1 MKIVFFSTLAFSDS
15 DFPLIREL
23 QSRGLDVS
31 CYYVLRPW
39 KKKGGIIDVKSL
51 KKLPG
56 IYKAS
61 DYKDMNIYKDYLN
74 LDKIYFINCVANWEN
89 DPRNILLRWYS
100 FRHISNQKPDVFH
113 ITWQLSSNEYRYYN
127 LNTNFVMTVHDPISH
142 SGHNPADEKN
152 RLLAFEKCQNFIL
165 LDNVLQDEFSHK
177 YSITKDKITI
187 SRMGYFDYLNFI
199 PCTDANMPKEKFI
212 LYFGQISKYKGI
224 EFLVKAMEEVHKNAP
239 NVKLV
244 IAGKGNLYFKYKE
257 CDYIELRNYYITETE
272 LVSLLKRC
280 LFVVCPYT
288 DATQSG
294 VVQTAFSL
302 NVPTIVTNV
311 GALPKAVTDGVT
323 GLVVPP
329 CNVDALATKML
340 YLIDNPGVLNEM
352 KSNINDKWKTNMD
365 WHSIGETY
373 LNFYNK
379 LLVKND

>member
-1 MKIVFFSTLAFSDS
+1 MKVVFFSTLAFSDS

-23 QSRGLDVS
+23 QRRGLEVY
-31 CYYVLRPW
+31 CYYVLHPW
-39 KKKGGIIDVKSL
+39 KKKGGIIDIRNL

-61 DYKDMNIYKDYLN
+61 DYEDMDIYHNYIN
-74 LDKIYFINCVANWEN
+74 LDNVYFINCVANWEK

-100 FRHISNQKPDVFH
+100 FWHINRMKPDVFH
-113 ITWQLSSNEYRYYN
+113 ITWQLGKNEYRYYN
-127 LNTNFVMTVHDPISH
+127 LKTNFVMTVHDPISH
-142 SGHNPADEKN
+142 SGHNPCDEEN
-152 RLLAFEKCQNFIL
+152 RLLAFKKCHNFIL
-165 LDNVLQDEFSHK
+165 LDDVLQDEFSQK
-177 YSITKDKITI
+177 YSISKDRITI

-199 PCTDANMPKEKFI
+199 PYTDVNIPKDKYV

-224 EFLVKAMEEVHKNAP
+224 EYLVKAMEVVHKKNSS
-239 NVKLV
+239 VKLI
-244 IAGKGNLYFKYKE
+244 IAGKGNIYFNYKD
-257 CDYIELRNYYITETE
+257 CDYIDLRNYYITETE
-272 LVSLLKRC
+272 LVSLLKNC

-302 NVPTIVTNV
+302 NVPTIVTDV

-329 CNVDALATKML
+329 CDVMALATKML
-340 YLIDNPGVLNEM
+340 YLIDNPEVLNEM

-373 LNFYNK
+373 QNFYNK
-379 LLVKND
+379 LLLNK